1 MRLGLILFCSGLL
14 LAQTTPTSQDK
25 CRVEGKVVN
34 ALTGEP
40 VPRAR
45 VTLRLNAAAPPAGAG
60 NPTAVPSGGPAPSA
74 ASNVTPF
81 SSPQLPTLASGGPRT
96 APIAAATD
104 AEGKFVFPNVAP
116 GDYQI
121 AAQRDNFQYNPPR
134 RPEPFSLK
142 AGDARKDVVLKLTP
156 LGVIA
161 GLVRDENGDP
171 MQNVPVSLLTWQ
183 YSASGRQLANRGSA
197 TTDDLGAYRLFGVAP
212 GKYFLRASAPLR
224 RASDD
229 DETLAPSFYPRASDP
244 SGAAA
249 LDLPPGQEL
258 RGIDL
263 TVRRART
270 VTARGRVFKPAGA
283 SMVMLTI
290 SQNMDGSGSINT
302 MNPITD
308 PEGRFELRGMT
319 PGSYTLTVQTTAG
332 DRRFSVRYSLQ
343 VGSTDI
349 DNIELRLAPA
359 LDLKGAIRIEG
370 NTDVKPSQVTVRFQG
385 RSGGIAST
393 MQMPPMA
400 DVPAMARIA
409 RAGGV
414 AEDGTFS
421 LSVDPDFYRISAT
434 SPGTLYLKS
443 VLCGGRE
450 VIETGIDMSGAACD
464 VTVVMS
470 ANGGQ
475 LEGQV
480 TDADSRPAPS
490 AQVTLVAAGS
500 SRSDLFGTAVTDASG
515 HFKITGIA
523 PGSYQAYAWEEVDA
537 NAVRYDPEFVK
548 PFESSAQTVEIAE
561 GGKETVTLK
570 QIQKPADR

>member
-1 MRLGLILFCSGLL
+1 M
-14 LAQTTPTSQDK
+14 

-45 VTLRLNAAAPPAGAG
+45 VTLRLNAAAPPAGAA
-60 NPTAVPSGGPAPSA
+60 NPTAMPSGGPAPSA

-81 SSPQLPTLASGGPRT
+81 SSPQLPTLASGSPRT
-96 APIAAATD
+96 APLAAATD
-104 AEGKFVFPNVAP
+104 SEGKFVFPNVDP

-134 RPEPFSLK
+134 RPEPVTLK

-171 MQNVPVSLLTWQ
+171 VQNVPVSLLTWQ

-212 GKYFLRASAPLR
+212 GKYLLRASAPLR

-249 LDLPPGQEL
+249 LDLRPGQEL

-270 VTARGRVFKPAGA
+270 VTARGRVVKPAGA
-283 SMVMLTI
+283 SFVLM
-290 SQNMDGSGSINT
+290 SYGQSMDGGSINT
-302 MNPITD
+302 SNPITD
-308 PEGRFELRGMT
+308 PEGKFELRGMT

-393 MQMPPMA
+393 MQMPAMA
-400 DVPAMARIA
+400 DAPAMARIS

-434 SPGTLYLKS
+434 APGTLYLRS

-450 VIETGIDMSGAACD
+450 VIETGIDLSGGGGCD
-464 VTVVMS
+464 LTVVMS

-480 TDADSRPAPS
+480 TDADSQPAPS
-490 AQVTLVAAGS
+490 AQVTLVAAGT
-500 SRSDLFGTAVTDASG
+500 SRSDFFGTAVTDASG

-523 PGSYQAYAWEEVDA
+523 PGSYQAYAWEEVDG

-561 GGKETVTLK
+561 GSKETVTLK
-570 QIQKPADR
+570 QIQKPTDR